1 MSTSYYMRLKDDHTL
16 DNLRDTLNTIES
28 NINELLEKEA
38 DILNKIVTRQTER
51 VIETDN
57 FNKQFCNAADWYGS
71 YPDEPEDYHLRRI
84 SLESIEHIEVLI
96 GTYSGNEFHWKLN
109 SLKDGYYECELIK
122 EPFNIWNDKKVF
134 EFPRSKEQFKEFM
147 KKYKDKVEIV
157 DEYNE
162 VYTVTQFLKK
172 VDEY

>member
-16 DNLRDTLNTIES
+16 DNLRDTLKTIES

-71 YPDEPEDYHLRRI
+71 YPDE
-84 SLESIEHIEVLI
+84 I
-96 GTYSGNEFHWKLN
+96 GRASCRER
-109 SLKDGYYECELIK
+109 
-122 EPFNIWNDKKVF
+122 V
-134 EFPRSKEQFKEFM
+134 
-147 KKYKDKVEIV
+147 
-157 DEYNE
+157 
-162 VYTVTQFLKK
+162 
-172 VDEY
+172 

>member
-16 DNLRDTLNTIES
+16 DNLRDALETIES

-84 SLESIEHIEVLI
+84 CLESIKHIEVLI
-96 GTYSGNEFHWKLN
+96 GTNTGSGFHWKLN
-109 SLKDGYYECELIK
+109 GLKDGYYECELIK
-122 EPFNIWNDKKVF
+122 EQFNI
-134 EFPRSKEQFKEFM
+134 
-147 KKYKDKVEIV
+147 
-157 DEYNE
+157 
-162 VYTVTQFLKK
+162 
-172 VDEY
+172 

>member
-16 DNLRDTLNTIES
+16 DNLRDMLKTIES

-84 SLESIEHIEVLI
+84 YLESIKHIEVLI
-96 GTYSGNEFHWKLN
+96 GTYSSGEFHWKLN
-109 SLKDGYYECELIK
+109 GLKDGYYECELIK

-134 EFPRSKEQFKEFM
+134 EFPRSEEQFKQFM
-147 KKYKDKVEIV
+147 KQYKDKVEIV
-157 DEYNE
+157 DEYGE
-162 VYTVTQFLKK
+162 IYTTTQFLKK
-172 VDEY
+172 IKQ